1 MDGTFLLYPR
11 PSAGLAE
18 LVALG
23 NRSAGGIEQM
33 FDANTTESID
43 IETLAS
49 V

>member
-1 MDGTFLLYPR
+1 MERAYSLYPR
-11 PSAGLAE
+11 PLPGLAD

-23 NRSAGGIEQM
+23 NRSAGGIEHL
-33 FDANTTESID
+33 FDANTTESVD